1 MLMLNANPNVYVN
14 ININMNMKYEMT
26 QISNFYHVEGSLG
39 GSWDLSLWLKT
50 SVPLRSAQTCLTF
63 ITPSQSLPG
72 ATVIGLSAFAASTQ
86 TKES

>member
-1 MLMLNANPNVYVN
+1 MLMLNANPNVNVN

-50 SVPLRSAQTCLTF
+50 MCRSDLLRLA
-63 ITPSQSLPG
+63 
-72 ATVIGLSAFAASTQ
+72 
-86 TKES
+86 